1 MTFFMGAL
9 PIPAAAFHWAPRMSR
24 AWLEPVRSLLKA
36 LVSAVLTTY
45 CKDGRAHNVP
55 VWCHWTGE
63 AFEIAIAKPP
73 CGSCQPCGWSPR
85 RQQHTFTGRV
95 EHHETDVGA
104 EGINSEPFLRVVPS
118 VFPLR
123 RARRASQS
131 CLDYRDEA

>member
-1 MTFFMGAL
+1 MGAL

-63 AFEIAIAKPP
+63 AFEIVIAKPP

-85 RQQHTFTGRV
+85 RQQHTLPAGSSTMRPTLARKVSTRSRSFG
-95 EHHETDVGA
+95 
-104 EGINSEPFLRVVPS
+104 S
-118 VFPLR
+118 FPLCPLCAGLVGLP
-123 RARRASQS
+123 RAV
-131 CLDYRDEA
+131 LIIGDEA